1 MIALKKP
8 LQKLAL
14 ASVLAFS
21 GASFAVDIDH
31 SADENDVAIQG
42 YDPVS
47 YFTAS
52 AAQQGS
58 DQFTAT
64 YKNAI
69 YKFTTAEN
77 RDAFKADPTQ
87 YAPQYGGFCAFGT
100 AMGKKFDTDP
110 NAWKVVD
117 NKLYLNLS
125 KDVQERWLAD
135 VPGFI
140 EQANGNWGDIK
151 DKNSEDL

>member
-1 MIALKKP
+1 MKTLKKS
-8 LQKLAL
+8 LLHLTVAG
-14 ASVLAFS
+14 ALAFS
-21 GASFAVDIDH
+21 GSAFSADIDH
-31 SADENDVAIQG
+31 SADDNDVAIKG

-47 YFTAS
+47 YFTAA
-52 AAQQGS
+52 AAQEGS

-69 YKFTTAEN
+69 YKFTTAVN
-77 RDAFKADPTQ
+77 RDTFRAAPEQ

-125 KDVQERWLAD
+125 KDVQQKWLAD

-140 EQANGNWGDIK
+140 EEANTAWVDIK
-151 DKNSEDL
+151 GKSPDEL